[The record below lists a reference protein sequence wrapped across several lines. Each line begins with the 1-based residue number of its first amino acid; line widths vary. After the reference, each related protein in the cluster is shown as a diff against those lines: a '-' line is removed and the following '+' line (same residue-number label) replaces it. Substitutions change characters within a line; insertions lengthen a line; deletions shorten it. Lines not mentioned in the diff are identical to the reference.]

1 MQSSDSYREILQK
14 VQTIISPAYLVGGSV
29 RDVLLGKPPK
39 DYDFTTSLLP
49 NDIEQLIRD
58 NGLKPHLSGKRFGTI
73 GCRIDGHHIEI
84 TTFRTEA
91 YDGKS
96 RKPSVEFVHDIT
108 ADLAR
113 RDFTINAMAIR
124 EPDHI
129 IDPFGGQQDLADGVI
144 RAVNNPHERFREDPL
159 RMLRAG
165 RLAGQLGF
173 TIHADTVHG
182 AKRHADKILRIS
194 KERWV
199 RELDMM
205 LLQPSPRQA
214 LQYLADTRLLHYMIP
229 ELAIQIDY
237 DQDSPYHELDLWD
250 HSVKTTELAPNHL
263 EARWAALL
271 HDIGKPFVRTV
282 NKRGYSNYIDH
293 APVGAEIVWKIG
305 KHLRWGNKRLDH
317 VVALVRDHLQDDD
330 SPIAGADSAS
340 RYKNGDDSSPDTSSG
355 SSEDN
360 DS

>member
-1 MQSSDSYREILQK
+1 MKK
-14 VQTIISPAYLVGGSV
+14 VQAIISPAYLVGGSV
-29 RDVLLGKPPK
+29 RDVLLSKTPK

-58 NGLKPHLSGKRFGTI
+58 NGLKPYLSGKRFGTI
-73 GCRIDGHHIEI
+73 GCRIDGYHIEI

-113 RDFTINAMAIR
+113 RDFTINSMAIR

-129 IDPFGGQQDLADGVI
+129 IDPFGGQQDLANKII

-173 TIHADTVHG
+173 TIHTDTLHG
-182 AKRHADKILRIS
+182 AKRHAGKILRIS

-205 LLQPSPRQA
+205 LLQPTPRQA
-214 LQYLADTRLLHYMIP
+214 LHYLADTRLLHYMIP

-250 HSVKTTELAPNHL
+250 HSVKTTELAPNNL

-305 KHLRWGNKRLDH
+305 KHLRWGNKRLDL
-317 VVALVRDHLQDDD
+317 VVNLVRNHLQDDD
-330 SPIAGADSAS
+330 SPIAEADSAS
-340 RYKNGDDSSPDTSSG
+340 RYKNGDDSTSHLAPDSG
-355 SSEDN
+355 DEK